1 MLLKLSV
8 ARIKEYYNRGMD
20 DQENPLDNDE
30 LVHLITESGFTIVPM
45 QTIIDA
51 LAQMEQ
57 YLMDQAGISQ
67 EELENYLERLQNLI
81 GLEESYKLE
90 LDEILSWIKAFQDN

>member
-1 MLLKLSV
+1 
-8 ARIKEYYNRGMD
+8 
-20 DQENPLDNDE
+20 
-30 LVHLITESGFTIVPM
+30 M